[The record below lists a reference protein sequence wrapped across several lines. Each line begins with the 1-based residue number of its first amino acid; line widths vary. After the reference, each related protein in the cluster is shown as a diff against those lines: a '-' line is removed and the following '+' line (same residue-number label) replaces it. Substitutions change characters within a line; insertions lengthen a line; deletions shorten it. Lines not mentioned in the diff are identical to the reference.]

1 MYLSMNR
8 EALLQKIQQNDS
20 VLIVF
25 VTATWCAPCK
35 VIKPYIQKKLN
46 ECDYDC
52 LLLDVDQ
59 DSDCYAVLKS
69 KKQLKGVPT
78 LLGYVKGNQPLISDI
93 CISGT
98 NTNEIDC
105 FFESLCFL

>member
-1 MYLSMNR
+1 MDR
-8 EALLQKIQQNDS
+8 VKLQNYINNNDS

-25 VTATWCAPCK
+25 VTATWCAPCQT
-35 VIKPYIQKKLN
+35 IKPYIKQKIAEC
-46 ECDYDC
+46 ECDC
-52 LLLDVDQ
+52 IFIDVDK
-59 DSDCYAVLKS
+59 DSDSYSALKS
-69 KKQLKGVPT
+69 KKQFKGVPT
-78 LLGYVKGNQPLISDI
+78 LLGYIKGNHTLAADI

>member
-1 MYLSMNR
+1 MYVIMNR
-8 EALLQKIQQNDS
+8 QELLQRILNNDS

-35 VIKPYIQKKLN
+35 IIKPYVLQKIKEC
-46 ECDYDC
+46 ECDC
-52 LLLDVDQ
+52 IHLDADQ
-59 DSDCYAVLKS
+59 DADCFAALKS
-69 KKQLKGVPT
+69 KKQMKGVPT
-78 LLGYVKGNQPLISDI
+78 LLGYMKGNQTLVSDI